1 MSADRRA
8 FRSSKSK
15 ANICL
20 TTKLYWEHPYSKDF
34 TAKTGG
40 SDGTRVELDKTLFY
54 PRGGGVSCD
63 TGVLGGMKVVET
75 SKDGNKILHT
85 LESPASLAAGQTVT
99 GRIDWDRRHRLMRM
113 HTAGHLL
120 RSEEHTSELQSHLN
134 LVCRLLLEKKKNPKP
149 TYATCHWRCA
159 WMMCVLLRHS
169 I

>member
-34 TAKTGG
+34 AAKIVG

-75 SKDGNKILHT
+75 SKDGYKILPI
-85 LESPASLAAGQTVT
+85 LESPATFAVGQMVN
-99 GRIDWDRRHRLMRM
+99 GRIDWIRTHRL
-113 HTAGHLL
+113 A
-120 RSEEHTSELQSHLN
+120 
-134 LVCRLLLEKKKNPKP
+134 
-149 TYATCHWRCA
+149 
-159 WMMCVLLRHS
+159 
-169 I
+169 

>member
-34 TAKTGG
+34 TAKTVG
-40 SDGTRVELDKTLFY
+40 SYGTQVELDKTLFY

-75 SKDGNKILHT
+75 SKDGDKILHT
-85 LESPASLAAGQTVT
+85 LESPASFAAGHQVT
-99 GRIDWDRRHRLMRM
+99 ATIHCYRPPPSIRIH
-113 HTAGHLL
+113 
-120 RSEEHTSELQSHLN
+120 
-134 LVCRLLLEKKKNPKP
+134 
-149 TYATCHWRCA
+149 
-159 WMMCVLLRHS
+159 
-169 I
+169 